1 MNKKIYKPK
10 VSLRKDRRFFSSLI
24 DFLLSLILGII
35 LFEACFFP
43 LFSSKDEYKNL
54 ENEANNYRIS
64 MNKIYSDSKLVMFDE
79 DNMPL
84 DDEQL
89 FLTFIDNVKNKEE
102 TCLQY
107 FYCTYL
113 SEKDDKYK
121 ECDIY
126 WYNTNIL
133 GLPKTDEDFNY
144 AYYFDYQVNSLGKRL
159 YNEVAIFNNERGFY
173 DNLSLY
179 LDGKIIEST
188 QEAYQGLY
196 NFFDK
201 RMSNARSIIK
211 ESEEYQTYYNE
222 YRKVQ
227 SSLSSYF
234 SYASM
239 ISYTISLTIIY
250 LIIPSIIKYKRTI
263 GELICKIKTIKDNG
277 EELSFLRN
285 LSRNLLRM
293 LSLFSFLCLM
303 PLFRINFFLLL
314 SLPIIKINNF
324 GFNVVIL
331 LIITVVFLLTDLF
344 MMIYQKDNK
353 SLVGLITHTK
363 TISFKS
369 GEYEVLEENK

>member
-43 LFSSKDEYKNL
+43 LFSSLDEYKNL

-113 SEKDDKYK
+113 SGKNDKYK

-369 GEYEVLEENK
+369 GEYEVLEENN

>member
-1 MNKKIYKPK
+1 MNKKIYKSK

-43 LFSSKDEYKNL
+43 LFSSTEEYKNL

-113 SEKDDKYK
+113 SKKDDKYK

-133 GLPKTDEDFNY
+133 GLPKTDDDFNY

-250 LIIPSIIKYKRTI
+250 LIIPSIIKHKRTI

-369 GEYEVLEENK
+369 GEYEVLEENN

>member
-43 LFSSKDEYKNL
+43 LFSSKDDYKNL
-54 ENEANNYRIS
+54 ENEANDYRIS

-353 SLVGLITHTK
+353 SFVGFITHTK

-369 GEYEVLEENK
+369 GEYEVLEENN

>member
-35 LFEACFFP
+35 FFEACFFP
-43 LFSSKDEYKNL
+43 LFSSTDEYKNL

-113 SEKDDKYK
+113 SGKDDKYK

-133 GLPKTDEDFNY
+133 GLPKTDDDFNY

-250 LIIPSIIKYKRTI
+250 IIIPSIIKHKRTI
-263 GELICKIKTIKDNG
+263 GEVICKIKTIKDNG

-353 SLVGLITHTK
+353 SLVGFITRTK

-369 GEYEVLEENK
+369 GEYEVLEENN

>member
-54 ENEANNYRIS
+54 ENEANDYRIS

-113 SEKDDKYK
+113 SGKDDKYK

-133 GLPKTDEDFNY
+133 GLPKTDDDFNY

-263 GELICKIKTIKDNG
+263 GEVICKIKTIKDNG

-293 LSLFSFLCLM
+293 LSLFSFLFLM

-344 MMIYQKDNK
+344 MMIYQRDNK

-369 GEYEVLEENK
+369 NEYEVLEENN

>member
-43 LFSSKDEYKNL
+43 LFSSLDEYKKL

-113 SEKDDKYK
+113 SENNDKYK

-133 GLPKTDEDFNY
+133 GLPKTDDDFNY
-144 AYYFDYQVNSLGKRL
+144 SYYFDYQVNSLGKRL

-250 LIIPSIIKYKRTI
+250 LIIPSIIKHKRTI

>member
-43 LFSSKDEYKNL
+43 LFSSLDDYKNL

-64 MNKIYSDSKLVMFDE
+64 MNKVYSDSKLVMFDE

-113 SEKDDKYK
+113 SGKDEKYK

-344 MMIYQKDNK
+344 MMIYHKDNK
-353 SLVGLITHTK
+353 SLVGLITRTK

>member
-113 SEKDDKYK
+113 SEKNDKYK

-133 GLPKTDEDFNY
+133 GLPKTDDDFNY

-250 LIIPSIIKYKRTI
+250 LIIPSIIKHKRTI

-369 GEYEVLEENK
+369 GEYEVLEENN

>member
-43 LFSSKDEYKNL
+43 LFSSLDEYKNL

-113 SEKDDKYK
+113 SEKNDKYK

-133 GLPKTDEDFNY
+133 GLPKTDDDFNY

-239 ISYTISLTIIY
+239 ISYTISLTSIY
-250 LIIPSIIKYKRTI
+250 LIIPSIIKHKRTI

-369 GEYEVLEENK
+369 GEYEVLEENN

>member
-1 MNKKIYKPK
+1 M
-10 VSLRKDRRFFSSLI
+10 
-24 DFLLSLILGII
+24 
-35 LFEACFFP
+35 
-43 LFSSKDEYKNL
+43 
-54 ENEANNYRIS
+54 
-64 MNKIYSDSKLVMFDE
+64 
-79 DNMPL
+79 
-84 DDEQL
+84 
-89 FLTFIDNVKNKEE
+89 
-102 TCLQY
+102 
-107 FYCTYL
+107 
-113 SEKDDKYK
+113 
-121 ECDIY
+121 
-126 WYNTNIL
+126 
-133 GLPKTDEDFNY
+133 PKTDDDFNY

-201 RMSNARSIIK
+201 RMSNARAIIK

-250 LIIPSIIKYKRTI
+250 LIIPSIIKHKRTI

-331 LIITVVFLLTDLF
+331 LIISVVFLLTDLF
-344 MMIYQKDNK
+344 MMIYHKDIK
-353 SLVGLITHTK
+353 SLVGFITHTK

>member
-35 LFEACFFP
+35 LFEACFLP

-54 ENEANNYRIS
+54 ENEANDYRIS

-133 GLPKTDEDFNY
+133 GLPKTDDDFNY

-250 LIIPSIIKYKRTI
+250 LIIPSVIKHKRTI
-263 GELICKIKTIKDNG
+263 GEFICKIKTIKDNG

-344 MMIYQKDNK
+344 MMIYHKDNK
-353 SLVGLITHTK
+353 SLVGFITRTK

-369 GEYEVLEENK
+369 NEYEVLEENK

>member
-43 LFSSKDEYKNL
+43 LFSSLDEYKNL

-133 GLPKTDEDFNY
+133 GLPKTDDDFNY

-250 LIIPSIIKYKRTI
+250 LIIPSIIKHKRTI

-369 GEYEVLEENK
+369 GEYEILEENK

>member
-1 MNKKIYKPK
+1 MNKKIYKSK

-43 LFSSKDEYKNL
+43 LFSSLDEYKNL

-113 SEKDDKYK
+113 SENNDKYK

-133 GLPKTDEDFNY
+133 GLPKTDDDFNY
-144 AYYFDYQVNSLGKRL
+144 SYYFDYQVNSLGKRL

-250 LIIPSIIKYKRTI
+250 LIIPSIIKHKRTI

>member
-43 LFSSKDEYKNL
+43 LFSSLDEYKNL

-113 SEKDDKYK
+113 SEKNDKYK

-133 GLPKTDEDFNY
+133 GLPKTDDDFNY

-250 LIIPSIIKYKRTI
+250 LIIPSIIKHKRTI

-344 MMIYQKDNK
+344 MMIYHKDNK

>member
-43 LFSSKDEYKNL
+43 LFSSLDEYKNL

-113 SEKDDKYK
+113 SGKNDKYK

-133 GLPKTDEDFNY
+133 GLPKTDDDFNY

-250 LIIPSIIKYKRTI
+250 LIIPSIIKHKRTI

-353 SLVGLITHTK
+353 SLVGFITRTK

>member
-79 DNMPL
+79 NNMPL

-113 SEKDDKYK
+113 SGKDEKYK

-133 GLPKTDEDFNY
+133 GLPKTDDDFNY
-144 AYYFDYQVNSLGKRL
+144 SYYFDYQVNSLGKRL

-250 LIIPSIIKYKRTI
+250 LIIPSIIKHKRTI

-344 MMIYQKDNK
+344 MMIYHKDNK
-353 SLVGLITHTK
+353 SLVGFITHTK

>member
-43 LFSSKDEYKNL
+43 LFSSLDEYKNL

-113 SEKDDKYK
+113 SEKNDKYK

-133 GLPKTDEDFNY
+133 GLPKTDDDFNY
-144 AYYFDYQVNSLGKRL
+144 SYYFDYQVNSLGKRL

-239 ISYTISLTIIY
+239 ISYTISLTSIY
-250 LIIPSIIKYKRTI
+250 LIIPSIIKHKRTI

-369 GEYEVLEENK
+369 GEYEVLEENN

>member
-1 MNKKIYKPK
+1 MNKKIYKHK

-43 LFSSKDEYKNL
+43 LFSSMEDYKNL

-133 GLPKTDEDFNY
+133 GLPKTDDDFNY

-263 GELICKIKTIKDNG
+263 GELICKIKTTKDNG

-344 MMIYQKDNK
+344 MMIYHKDNK

>member
-133 GLPKTDEDFNY
+133 GLPKTDDDFNY

-250 LIIPSIIKYKRTI
+250 LIIPSVIKHKRTI
-263 GELICKIKTIKDNG
+263 GEFICKIKTIKDNG

-344 MMIYQKDNK
+344 MMIYHKDNK
-353 SLVGLITHTK
+353 SFVGFITRTK

-369 GEYEVLEENK
+369 NEYEVLEENK

>member
-54 ENEANNYRIS
+54 ENEANDYRIS

-133 GLPKTDEDFNY
+133 GLPKTDDDFNY

-250 LIIPSIIKYKRTI
+250 LIIPSVIKHKRTV

-344 MMIYQKDNK
+344 MMIYHKDNK
-353 SLVGLITHTK
+353 SLVGFITRTK

-369 GEYEVLEENK
+369 NEYEVLEENK

>member
-54 ENEANNYRIS
+54 ENEANDYRIS

-113 SEKDDKYK
+113 SGKNDKYK

-133 GLPKTDEDFNY
+133 GLPKTDDDFNY

-250 LIIPSIIKYKRTI
+250 LIIPSVIKHKRTI
-263 GELICKIKTIKDNG
+263 GEFICKIKTIKDNG

-344 MMIYQKDNK
+344 MMIYHKDNK
-353 SLVGLITHTK
+353 SLVGFITRTK

-369 GEYEVLEENK
+369 NEYEVLEENK

>member
-43 LFSSKDEYKNL
+43 LFSSMEDYKNL

-113 SEKDDKYK
+113 SENNDKYK

-144 AYYFDYQVNSLGKRL
+144 SYYFDYQVNSLGKRL

-173 DNLSLY
+173 DSLSLY

-250 LIIPSIIKYKRTI
+250 LIIPSIIKHKRTI

-293 LSLFSFLCLM
+293 LSLFSFLFLM

-344 MMIYQKDNK
+344 MMIYHKDNK

-369 GEYEVLEENK
+369 GEYEVLEENN

>member
-54 ENEANNYRIS
+54 ENEANDYRIS

-133 GLPKTDEDFNY
+133 GLPKTDDDLNY

-250 LIIPSIIKYKRTI
+250 LIIPSIIKHKRTI
-263 GELICKIKTIKDNG
+263 GEVICKIKTIKDNG

-344 MMIYQKDNK
+344 MMIYHKDNK

>member
-43 LFSSKDEYKNL
+43 LFSSLDEYKNL

-113 SEKDDKYK
+113 SENNDKYK

-133 GLPKTDEDFNY
+133 GLPKTDDDFNY

-250 LIIPSIIKYKRTI
+250 LIIPSIIKHKRTI

-353 SLVGLITHTK
+353 SLVGFITRTK